1 MAELA
6 TEVSAENH
14 PLMGK
19 AVLTLAEAALVM
31 RCSKAHVQSV
41 IQGRVN
47 NVPPLPSIRIGRRIL
62 IRRESLERWMAA
74 LESPTGGSTW

>member
-1 MAELA
+1 VAELA
-6 TEVSAENH
+6 AEVSTENR
-14 PLMGK
+14 PLIGK

-62 IRRESLERWMAA
+62 IRRESLERWMRA
-74 LESPTGGSTW
+74 LESPAGGSTW